1 MCIRVTR
8 DLYRH
13 HMRTIYLEQC
23 GITMGFD
30 PTGANPIYNVNDG
43 KDGMT
48 GMPRRRGR
56 PCAWPPARARRV
68 GPPQA
73 AF

>member
-1 MCIRVTR
+1 MCKRVTI
-8 DLYRH
+8 DVYRH

-23 GITMGFD
+23 GITKWD
-30 PTGANPIYNVNDG
+30 LNPIYTMR
-43 KDGMT
+43 KYGMT

-56 PCAWPPARARRV
+56 PCAWLPARGVCGVA
-68 GPPQA
+68 PPQA